1 MKAKRLTALALAL
14 ALAASAGMPAFAATP
29 SASSSQVTEKLT
41 SGSATTD
48 TTITGTIV
56 ATQIKVT
63 LPITIAF
70 DIDPT
75 KEATASDSVCS
86 NQITQPANLTITNN
100 SVVPIWVRVSG
111 VKVTAGTGGRAPAL
125 TQTAADVTGT
135 AAANDLKMMFALKDE
150 ASAPANFTTAGDW
163 LTTGVTA
170 ATKYYLNTKKTG
182 GIALAADYA
191 GRLEQAG
198 TTAATANGTKDS
210 VSFKLYGQI
219 NRGWQVGDSFTITP
233 TFTVSATKPA

>member
-1 MKAKRLTALALAL
+1 MKAKKLTALALAL
-14 ALAASAGMPAFAATP
+14 ALAASSASPAFAATP
-29 SASSSQVTEKLT
+29 SASSSQVTKTLT
-41 SGSATTD
+41 GGSAATD

-56 ATQIKVT
+56 ATQLKVT

-75 KEATASDSVCS
+75 KEATASGSVCS

-111 VKVTAGTGGRAPAL
+111 VSTAAVSGGRAPEL
-125 TQTAADVTGT
+125 TQTEADVTGT
-135 AAANDLKMMFALKDE
+135 AAVNDLKMMFALKDE
-150 ASAPANFTTAGDW
+150 DSAPADFATASDW

-170 ATKYYLNTKKTG
+170 GTKYYLNTKKTG
-182 GIALAADYA
+182 GAALAADYA

-198 TTAATANGTKDS
+198 TTVITANGTKDS
-210 VSFKLYGQI
+210 VTFKLYGQI
-219 NRGWQVGDSFTITP
+219 NRGWQVGDSFKITP